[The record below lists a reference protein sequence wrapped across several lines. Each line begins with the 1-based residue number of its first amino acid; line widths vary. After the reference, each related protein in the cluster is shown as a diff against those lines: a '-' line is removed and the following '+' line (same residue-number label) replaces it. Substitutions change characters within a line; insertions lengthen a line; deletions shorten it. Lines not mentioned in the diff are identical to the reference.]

1 MANFGKPHDEDEDEN
16 GLSAVTRENIA
27 GTIPWLQAVAFIGFG
42 SLGLSLFSMLRS
54 GQMSG
59 VLGLAVSFILAL
71 FLFQQATAL
80 KKFIDGGNKSDY
92 NEALKHESNYW
103 LVQLILL
110 GIAVGVIALVFV
122 VVLIALAA
130 GAFR

>member
-1 MANFGKPHDEDEDEN
+1 MANFGKPHDEDEDDN

-42 SLGLSLFSMLRS
+42 SLGLSLFNMLRS

-59 VLGLAVSFILAL
+59 MLGLAVSFILAL
-71 FLFQQATAL
+71 FLFQQATSL

-110 GIAVGVIALVFV
+110 GIGVGVIALVVV

-130 GAFR
+130 GGFR